1 MAIYLHDTPAGVPA
15 PAFYPSSERKSVAFA
30 LIITLSTL
38 LTLLSVPAAAADRF
52 PIHRTDAVSLHLGK
66 VETLRIKD
74 IERVAVG
81 NDDIVSTSLLENDE
95 LLIIPQK
102 AGDTEIVI
110 WQTGNRK
117 QLVRIQVRAE
127 NPDKLARQVRAR
139 LTPFPALKV
148 SVRESLVFVTGQ
160 LKSAKDLERIQ
171 TLLGKE
177 LMQQVV
183 LQLDVDSVA
192 VVRSALKHITTLHV
206 ESSDDGIRLTGSYA
220 PEFKNTLETVL
231 QRYPQVI
238 NLAQIDL
245 AKMKSMILIDV
256 KILELRKRNLEQ
268 LGVRWDSSIAGPSA
282 AIAATGTVNPFFRSA
297 VDSNGA
303 AQIAAAIPVDDTNFH
318 SSVGLLTNVGS
329 RIDLMEEAGEAR
341 MLARPMLSARDGA
354 VATFHSGGELPYPI
368 VDPDT
373 GKIAVSFR
381 SYGVKLNVLPQLSY
395 EGKIMVEV
403 NAEVSSIDS
412 SININGVPGLISK
425 SVSSTINAMDG
436 ETIVMSG
443 LLANTEAESISKVP
457 LLGDLPLIGAL
468 FRTTNTEN
476 EGRELAIFLTPRIKF
491 LDYSGEGASSETP
504 ITELEKLGE
513 RVSEKTADMDWV
525 SRRIQD

>member
-1 MAIYLHDTPAGVPA
+1 MTTYLHGIGAGVRA
-15 PAFYPSSERKSVAFA
+15 PATYKTLGGKTAKAVVFSLFSLLLMPSAP
-30 LIITLSTL
+30 ST
-38 LTLLSVPAAAADRF
+38 AADRF

-81 NDDIVSTSLLENDE
+81 NDEIVSTSLLENDE

-117 QLVRIQVRAE
+117 QLVRVQVRAE
-127 NPDKLARQVRAR
+127 NPEKLARQVRAR
-139 LTPFPALKV
+139 LTPFTELKV

-160 LKSAKDLERIQ
+160 LKTAKDLERIQ
-171 TLLGKE
+171 TLLGKD
-177 LMQQVV
+177 LIQQVV
-183 LQLDVDSVA
+183 LQLHVDSVA
-192 VVRSALKHITTLHV
+192 VVRSALRHIDTLKV
-206 ESSDDGIRLTGSYA
+206 EGSDDGIRLTGSYG
-220 PEFKNTLETVL
+220 PEFKNTIETVL

-282 AIAATGTVNPFFRSA
+282 AMAATGTVNPFFRSA
-297 VDSNGA
+297 VDFNGA
-303 AQIAAAIPVDDTNFH
+303 AQIAEAIPVNDTNFH
-318 SSVGLLTNVGS
+318 SSVGLLSNIGS
-329 RIDLMEEAGEAR
+329 RIELMEEAGEAR

-354 VATFHSGGELPYPI
+354 VATFHSGGELPYPV
-368 VDPDT
+368 VDQNT
-373 GKIAVSFR
+373 GNIAVSFR

-403 NAEVSSIDS
+403 DAEVSSIDS

-425 SVSSTINAMDG
+425 SVSSTINAKDG

-443 LLANTEAESISKVP
+443 LLANTEAESVSKVP

-491 LDYSGEGASSETP
+491 LDSSGDVLNPEAP
-504 ITELEKLGE
+504 ITDLERLGGHVNE
-513 RVSEKTADMDWV
+513 QTSGMDWL
-525 SRRIQD
+525 SERIQD